1 MNAVF
6 FKCEQCKEYID
17 AGGRWAILKLVNPR
31 IVSDEG
37 EERPIDIGK
46 VLACAEYID
55 KLPVTREFLE
65 AHRGHTVIFTA
76 LYDIFE
82 TGEWLDLTAHGRV
95 EPYEVKPRTLV
106 EKLGFTRWEE
116 VEAWIERADPPPLW
130 TEDPGLLGVARE
142 RFEQLVKG
150 RGPSQ

>member
-37 EERPIDIGK
+37 EERPINVEK
-46 VLACAEYID
+46 VLDCTEYIE

-65 AHRGHTVIFTA
+65 AHRGHTVIFTG

-82 TGEWLDLTAHGRV
+82 TGEWLDLMAHGRV
-95 EPYEVKPRTLV
+95 ESHEVKPRTFV
-106 EKLGFTRWEE
+106 EKLKYTRWEE
-116 VEAWIERADPPPLW
+116 VEAYLRQADVPPVWIEDEGMVRM
-130 TEDPGLLGVARE
+130 ARE
-142 RFEQLVKG
+142 RFEQLVQAG
-150 RGPSQ
+150 SQG